1 MFYPFARLTSQSST
15 DDYLEAFKLTGCYIY
30 NINWG
35 ISVLICFHV
44 MLPALIRNASFWKT
58 LAFWFGDFC
67 VVVLGTSELVPENWK
82 GELHLDSRV
91 AASRTLV
98 FWGKNTVQRRR
109 LGITALPAASQEP
122 QLLLLLLLCFRN
134 WHFSAHYWPSATLM
148 AINRSGWVHST
159 PTQSW
164 SSLPRGTKRKVYPTF
179 ETCASVTTQL
189 SVLEESF
196 QTTSFALQAM
206 RAWEQWQNTTS
217 SDQNLTSVD
226 CTDKLACTKSA
237 MKAQNNL

>member
-1 MFYPFARLTSQSST
+1 M
-15 DDYLEAFKLTGCYIY
+15 
-30 NINWG
+30 
-35 ISVLICFHV
+35 
-44 MLPALIRNASFWKT
+44 
-58 LAFWFGDFC
+58 
-67 VVVLGTSELVPENWK
+67 
-82 GELHLDSRV
+82 LHLQHKLRYFSFNLFSCHAPSTHQECIILKDFGFLIWWFLCCSFRNFWTCTWKLEGRAAFGLQGCCLKDTV
-91 AASRTLV
+91 A

-159 PTQSW
+159 PIQSW
-164 SSLPRGTKRKVYPTF
+164 SSLPRGTKRKVYPTS

-189 SVLEESF
+189 PVLEESF
-196 QTTSFALQAM
+196 QTSSFALQAM